1 MNNDFMPGADP
12 EEVKHF
18 LHGLG
23 LIPLNEYYSK
33 IVKNSCLFDLIFNLS
48 TSKTNVKTTNTKKI
62 S

>member
-33 IVKNSCLFDLIFNLS
+33 IVKKLVDLI
-48 TSKTNVKTTNTKKI
+48 
-62 S
+62 